1 MVMVAQD
8 VVGQSKREK
17 AQSLEGKVF
26 HDYGIGAL
34 DLSRTSV
41 LIQFILTSVPHGVL
55 SLISQSQMYAERC
68 ANTMPRNMDWPTASL
83 TVCRGSV
90 CWFGMTLALTR
101 HPVDIQAVP
110 V

>member
-1 MVMVAQD
+1 MRTKSIHKLHTRMVMVAQD

-41 LIQFILTSVPHGVL
+41 LIQFILTSVP
-55 SLISQSQMYAERC
+55 
-68 ANTMPRNMDWPTASL
+68 TA
-83 TVCRGSV
+83 C
-90 CWFGMTLALTR
+90 
-101 HPVDIQAVP
+101 
-110 V
+110 